1 MSCIPGASLETEVQ
15 KLEVL
20 ASFLRQRQRWRG
32 VVGDLD
38 RYICEQVY
46 DKYICHCLLCFHRK
60 VPAAG
65 CPGNNFIT
73 ERFCWKEASK
83 AAWVSE
89 APDIG
94 DIGPSGPPAI
104 ITDLN
109 RC

>member
-1 MSCIPGASLETEVQ
+1 MSIMIGLSDKDIPKG
-15 KLEVL
+15 K
-20 ASFLRQRQRWRG
+20 
-32 VVGDLD
+32 
-38 RYICEQVY
+38 I
-46 DKYICHCLLCFHRK
+46 
-60 VPAAG
+60 PAAG

-104 ITDLN
+104 GHLN
-109 RC
+109 NELLETMFAILRVKNILPCVFS

>member
-1 MSCIPGASLETEVQ
+1 M
-15 KLEVL
+15 
-20 ASFLRQRQRWRG
+20 
-32 VVGDLD
+32 
-38 RYICEQVY
+38 Y
-46 DKYICHCLLCFHRK
+46 DKYMAIMSKYDIYMADIYIEIRKGK

-65 CPGNNFIT
+65 WPGNSFIT

-104 ITDLN
+104 SHLL
-109 RC
+109 

>member
-1 MSCIPGASLETEVQ
+1 MMSKYDVYMADMYYSTDI
-15 KLEVL
+15 
-20 ASFLRQRQRWRG
+20 RQG
-32 VVGDLD
+32 
-38 RYICEQVY
+38 E
-46 DKYICHCLLCFHRK
+46 

-65 CPGNNFIT
+65 WPGNNFIT

-104 ITDLN
+104 SHLL
-109 RC
+109 